1 LYPNKQALSY
11 FAQAAGTAR
20 FSWNWALAK
29 WQELYKQGIKGLS
42 GYTLDKEFNRIKKD
56 EFPWTSEMS
65 SQVTQVSIQ
74 NLGKAFKGFFNGKGY
89 PKFKKRGASKES
101 FYVGL
106 NNSKVVGKFL
116 RIPRLK
122 SSILMAEEVRF
133 SGKIKNAVI
142 SKGSDGNWYASF
154 GIELDES
161 YVYPHK
167 CESQA
172 RVGVDLGIKTLAVCS
187 DGTRF
192 ENPKS
197 YRTRERKIKSLSQSL
212 CRKKRGSSNRMKAR
226 IKLACAHARIRRIRL
241 DAIHKMTTSIVKRF
255 RVICIED
262 LNVKGMLKNHCL
274 AKSVSDASFSEIRR
288 QLAYK
293 SKLSGSEL
301 NIVNRF
307 FPSSKLCSDCGH
319 KMEELDLSIR
329 EWDCPECGAVHDRDL
344 NAAQNLEKW
353 VALGH
358 RETENACG
366 DGTRRVKVRKNPSTQ
381 LFTKQEV
388 TL

>member
-1 LYPNKQALSY
+1 V
-11 FAQAAGTAR
+11 GTAR

-29 WQELYKQGIKGLS
+29 WQELYKKGVKDLS
-42 GYTLDKEFNRIKKD
+42 GYTLDKEFNRIKKE
-56 EFPWTSEMS
+56 EFPWTKEIAAHI
-65 SQVTQVSIQ
+65 TDVSIQ
-74 NLGKAFKGFFNGKGY
+74 NLGNAFKRFFNKKSGY
-89 PKFKKRGASKES
+89 PKFKKRGVSKES
-101 FYVGL
+101 FYVRL

-122 SSILMAEEVRF
+122 SSIRMAEEVRF
-133 SGKIKNAVI
+133 PGKIKSAVI
-142 SKGSDGNWYASF
+142 SKGSNGNWYASF

-187 DGTRF
+187 NGTRF
-192 ENPKS
+192 ENPKC
-197 YRTRERKIKSLSQSL
+197 YRTRERKIRSLSQSL

-226 IKLACAHARIRRIRL
+226 IKLACAHVRIRRIRL
-241 DAIHKMTTSIVKRF
+241 DAIHKMTSMIVKRF
-255 RVICIED
+255 KVICIED

-274 AKSVSDASFSEIRR
+274 AKSISDASFSEIRR
-288 QLAYK
+288 QLVYK
-293 SKLSGSEL
+293 SKLSGSKL
-301 NIVNRF
+301 IIVNRF

-329 EWDCPECGAVHDRDL
+329 EWVCPECGVVHDRDL

-353 VALGH
+353 VAPGH
-358 RETENACG
+358 EETKNARG
-366 DGTRRVKVRKNPSTQ
+366 DGVRRARVRKNPREQ
-381 LFTKQEV
+381 LSVKQEV

>member
-1 LYPNKQALSY
+1 LIY
-11 FAQAAGTAR
+11 FAQAVGTAR
-20 FSWNWALAK
+20 FSYNWALAK
-29 WQELYKQGIKGLS
+29 WKELYKQDVKGLS
-42 GYTLDKEFNRIKKD
+42 GYTLDKEFNKIKKE
-56 EFPWTSEMS
+56 EFPWVKEVSK
-65 SQVTQVSIQ
+65 QVTQASIQ

-89 PKFKKRGASKES
+89 PKFKKKGVSKES

-116 RIPRLK
+116 RIPRFK
-122 SSILMAEEVRF
+122 SSIRMAEEVRF
-133 SGKIKNAVI
+133 SGKIKSAVI
-142 SKGSDGNWYASF
+142 SKDSDGNWYASF

-161 YVYPHK
+161 YTYPHK

-197 YRTRERKIKSLSQSL
+197 YRTHEKKIKSLNQSFS
-212 CRKKRGSSNRMKAR
+212 RKKKGSSNRVKAR
-226 IKLACAHARIRRIRL
+226 IKLACVHARIRRIRL
-241 DAIHKMTTSIVKRF
+241 DAIHKVTTSIVKRF
-255 RVICIED
+255 KVICIED

-274 AKSVSDASFSEIRR
+274 AKSISDASFFEIRR

-301 NIVNRF
+301 VIVNRF

-319 KMEELDLSIR
+319 KMDEFDLSIR
-329 EWDCPECGAVHDRDL
+329 EWICPECGVVHDRDL

-353 VALGH
+353 VAQGH
-358 RETENACG
+358 GETKNACG
-366 DGTRRVKVRKNPSTQ
+366 DGVRRGRIRKDSKMQ
-381 LFTKQEV
+381 LSVKQEV
-388 TL
+388 IL